1 MKKLLTILTIS
12 LIATAAL
19 FAKTAQ
25 VQLVTS
31 VAETPVTY
39 LLAYDGTTIN
49 DGADYSITVKPLT
62 ENDQTKDFTVTA
74 SSNKNNDLSIEV
86 TVTPETFKTTLNGN
100 TNYDSKIQPKVNKIV
115 EVDTLTAGKHVNY
128 LVNKFNLS
136 WTGNKDLPA
145 GDYTSNV
152 KIEYSIN

>member
-31 VAETPVTY
+31 VDETPVTY

-62 ENDQTKDFTVTA
+62 QNDQTKDFTVTA
-74 SSNKNNDLSIEV
+74 SSNKNNDLAISV
-86 TVTPETFKTTLNGN
+86 SVVADTFKTKLNGN
-100 TNYDSKIQPKVNKIV
+100 KVYDSNIQPKVNTSV
-115 EVDTLTAGKHVNY
+115 DVDTLTAGKHTNF

-136 WTGNKDLPA
+136 WNGNADLPA

-152 KIEYSIN
+152 RIEYSIN